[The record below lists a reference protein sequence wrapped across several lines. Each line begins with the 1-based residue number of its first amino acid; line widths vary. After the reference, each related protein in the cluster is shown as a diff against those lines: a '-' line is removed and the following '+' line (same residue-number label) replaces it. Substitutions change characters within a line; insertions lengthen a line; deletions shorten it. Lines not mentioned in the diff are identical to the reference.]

1 MQMTYAWTC
10 MKIQSKTIQDKIME
24 MRCEMADNLE
34 GQETE
39 TDEEMPDDSDSSN

>member
-10 MKIQSKTIQDKIME
+10 MKIQSKTIQNKIME
-24 MRCEMADNLE
+24 MRNEMADNLE
-34 GQETE
+34 GQETQ